1 MIRIGWIAALILL
14 CGSVRAQDHADT
26 LSIEEKIQ
34 KEYQQRIRKTH
45 INGFY
50 IPRDLQDA
58 LRILDEVIEESGR
71 RKFAEQEEDFAVQ
84 NVFFSFGRWI
94 NINWGMEKGSRLT
107 VALNN
112 LGLTYPDDMVR
123 FVMYAYH
130 RHLNRR
136 EFSTEDL
143 VTKVKDIRL
152 VRQKEMKEELEG
164 G

>member
-1 MIRIGWIAALILL
+1 MIRIGWIAVLILL
-14 CGSVRAQDHADT
+14 CGSLRAQDPADT

-50 IPRDLQDA
+50 IPQDLQDA
-58 LRILDEVIEESGR
+58 LRMLDEVIEESGR

-107 VALNN
+107 VALNK

-136 EFSTEDL
+136 ELNTEDL
-143 VTKVKDIRL
+143 AAKVKNIRL
-152 VRQKEMKEELEG
+152 TRQKEMKAELEG